1 MFCATSS
8 VPFAAF
14 EMFRDISLDVAD
26 CSSTAVAIVP
36 EMSFTCPITPLIDP
50 IAATALLASA

>member
-1 MFCATSS
+1 
-8 VPFAAF
+8 
-14 EMFRDISLDVAD
+14 MFRDISLD
-26 CSSTAVAIVP
+26 VAIVP